1 MFGLVTWSALAG
13 NLIPYK
19 LNGWFSKSLK
29 RKDIDSS
36 VVGTMKVLSAIVLFP
51 AWWLLASALITWSL
65 LSSASPLNA
74 LLLSHW
80 LLLSITRL
88 PAAAVFIVFTLW
100 WPVSAR
106 LHLKLYA
113 RLVIGGQNLKRWK
126 VWKDD
131 SNDWKAL
138 VEEQRALSAELVD
151 LGTGLMLP
159 GDPDWVDPDPG
170 HDDVSAVRFRSAARP
185 S

>member
-1 MFGLVTWSALAG
+1 MV
-13 NLIPYK
+13 
-19 LNGWFSKSLK
+19 
-29 RKDIDSS
+29 
-36 VVGTMKVLSAIVLFP
+36 VVGLSPHHVVFAQQCKPSERP
-51 AWWLLASALITWSL
+51 ASFALVV
-65 LSSASPLNA
+65 AEHHA
-74 LLLSHW
+74 F
-80 LLLSITRL
+80 L

>member
-1 MFGLVTWSALAG
+1 MRWQG
-13 NLIPYK
+13 NLVPYK

-29 RKDIDSS
+29 RKDIDTS

-51 AWWLLASALITWSL
+51 RMVVVGLNPHHVVFTQQCKPSERPASFALVV
-65 LSSASPLNA
+65 AE
-74 LLLSHW
+74 HHC
-80 LLLSITRL
+80 L

-138 VEEQRALSAELVD
+138 VEEQRALATGTVD
-151 LGTGLMLP
+151 LGTGLAP
-159 GDPDWVDPDPG
+159 GGP
-170 HDDVSAVRFRSAARP
+170 
-185 S
+185 